1 MIYITNGSIPSK
13 SANIY
18 QSFQMCYAFSKT
30 HKVKMLF
37 PSGKLLFKK
46 NFYKRY
52 GVKNT
57 FILSPVYSIDYNF
70 LFYINKKIWYYF
82 KVISFK
88 TSLVL
93 RLFFVKKEDIIYSRD
108 ATTFRLLN
116 LLKKYSLIK
125 NHVFLEIHD
134 FKQFYLSLSNVNGI
148 IVLNKTLKSKFIKLK
163 VPVIVA
169 HDGVNLDN
177 FQELDKLESRK
188 LLDLNRDNY
197 YCIYSGRYKTLNIEK
212 GIPDII
218 KSSVYLDK
226 KIQFIF
232 IGGPI
237 KEIDSYLSLIDEQ
250 KLSRDRFI
258 FIDYVDLKTLNTYLS
273 AADVFLMPFPNI
285 KHFSENM
292 SPLKMFEYMAM
303 RRPIIAS
310 DLPTIREIL
319 DDNNS
324 FICKPNN
331 PKDLSIKINS
341 ALQKG
346 KSKIEIAF
354 ELVQNYT
361 WDERAKK
368 ILNLI
373 NSEVVNE
380 RS

>member
-1 MIYITNGSIPSK
+1 MIYITNSSIPSK
-13 SANIY
+13 TANTY

-30 HKVKMLF
+30 QKVKMLF
-37 PSGKLLFKK
+37 PSGKLLFNKI
-46 NFYKRY
+46 FFQRY

-57 FILSPVYSIDYNF
+57 FKLSPVYSIDYKF
-70 LFYINKKIWYYF
+70 LFYINKKIWFYI

-88 TSLVL
+88 ISLVL
-93 RLFFVKKEDIIYSRD
+93 RLFFVEKENIIYSRD

-125 NHVFLEIHD
+125 SNVFLEIHD

-148 IVLNKTLKSKFIKLK
+148 IVLNKILKSKFIKLK

-177 FQELDKLESRK
+177 FQELDKLESRE
-188 LLDLNRDNY
+188 LLDLNRENY
-197 YCIYSGRYKTLNIEK
+197 YCIYSGRYRTLNIEK
-212 GIPDII
+212 GIPEII
-218 KSSVYLDK
+218 KASVYLDK
-226 KIQFIF
+226 KIKFIF

-237 KEIDSYLSLIDEQ
+237 NQIDSYLSLIDEQ

-303 RRPIIAS
+303 RRPIVAS
-310 DLPTIREIL
+310 DLPSIREIL
-319 DDNNS
+319 DENNS
-324 FICKPNN
+324 FICMPNN

-346 KSKIEIAF
+346 QSKIEIAF
-354 ELVQNYT
+354 KLVQNYT
-361 WDERAKK
+361 WDKRSEK
-368 ILNLI
+368 INRFI
-373 NSEVVNE
+373 NEITTL
-380 RS
+380 